1 MMQRVIQY
9 FEFRF
14 QQNYFKEDEI
24 LSTLSHK
31 LIDEINIH
39 SCESLIENVNILK
52 NMPASVVLKMT
63 TVMKK
68 EVFLPNDVIILANTP
83 GDCMF
88 FISSGTVAVYTP
100 SGKEICHLSDGGN
113 FGEISLIMDHATRV
127 ATVVAIDYCDL
138 FSLSRKDFR
147 IAIEPYPELMQRTIK
162 IAKLRMRNVMLAEHY
177 RNRPD
182 EYYDFSTPEG
192 IADFIVK
199 MHEL

>member
-1 MMQRVIQY
+1 MTKYNAATTKYHEIVQQLRDYMHTKDLPKKMIQRVIQY

-100 SGKEICHLSDGGN
+100 SGKEVI
-113 FGEISLIMDHATRV
+113 V
-127 ATVVAIDYCDL
+127 
-138 FSLSRKDFR
+138 
-147 IAIEPYPELMQRTIK
+147 
-162 IAKLRMRNVMLAEHY
+162 
-177 RNRPD
+177 
-182 EYYDFSTPEG
+182 G
-192 IADFIVK
+192 IYMKTHI
-199 MHEL
+199 